1 MKNKNLKDV
10 LCVVCRKKEAELLH
24 HIDYEKN
31 VTIPVCGICHKKIHS
46 AVKNPKHYSRS
57 KYIQFAPAGRPTSHA
72 VSILPE
78 HYLKIK
84 NLNRNKSFSGNMR
97 KICSECFDYTDM
109 IQLRIGK
116 YRFTVRKKLY

>member
-1 MKNKNLKDV
+1 MKNHRLNGIV
-10 LCVVCRKKEAELLH
+10 CVVCNKRDAELLH

-31 VTIPVCGICHKKIHS
+31 VTIPVCDICHKKIHA
-46 AVKNPKHYSRS
+46 AVKNPKHFSKS
-57 KYIQFAPAGRPTSHA
+57 KYISFAPIGGPTSHT

-84 NLNRNKSFSGNMR
+84 NLNKNKSFSGNMR

-109 IQLRIGK
+109 MQLKIGK
-116 YRFTVRKKLY
+116 YHFTIRKKLY